1 MLATQSAQ
9 SPYLSRNELNAG
21 TRMNSVSSPHQ
32 GGSMAYSGAQM
43 ALRTNGNGAPSAMFS
58 PRLDGPFTSD
68 IPEQFPVVQQRQQ
81 QQFRPQPKPTAPPQD
96 DNIMNRRAD
105 SNSSLYQICIN
116 LRRRLAKVP
125 GFGPHLEEME
135 QDEEEGDDATDP
147 VTLMWNMLRRGFP
160 LMAIYNAL
168 QPRVRLEVNQSR
180 LTEANVGKAATFKF
194 LQACLEELSFPAP
207 ECFLITDLYGSDT
220 TGFVK
225 VREKLHMLQS
235 ASDKPMLMGP

>member
-1 MLATQSAQ
+1 
-9 SPYLSRNELNAG
+9 
-21 TRMNSVSSPHQ
+21 
-32 GGSMAYSGAQM
+32 MAYSGAQM
-43 ALRTNGNGAPSAMFS
+43 ALRTNGNGAPNAMFS

-68 IPEQFPVVQQRQQ
+68 IPEQFPVVQ
-81 QQFRPQPKPTAPPQD
+81 FRSQPKPTVPPQD

-125 GFGPHLEEME
+125 GFGPYLEEME

-180 LTEANVGKAATFKF
+180 VTEANVGKAATFKF

-225 VREKLHMLQS
+225 VREMLNTKQS
-235 ASDKPMLMGP
+235 ASDKLMLMGP